1 MQSMNKG
8 LHEIN
13 RRMIKL
19 AFGVDLLSR
28 ALQVITI
35 SVCILSVILWP
46 IFGFDSTLQMVFA
59 SITGKPITQEM
70 AAGTHI
76 STILNYA
83 LIIFLISFYLSKKE
97 IVGFHN
103 IIISVFVPIFAMF
116 VFEWPWVIFT
126 DMFHN
131 SAVEGYWAISAYGL
145 GTIDVGMLILGLA
158 LIPTS
163 IFYIGV
169 LWADKHLERRL
180 VMSFGILAGGFAA
193 TILVVVSLV
202 FGTPT
207 VLIRNTFA
215 LFFVVFAHA
224 VMMDATQNP
233 NVPEVRNKYAM
244 SPRRDYVFVL
254 AMASTTIFV
263 IWIIWPYFTQIKGA
277 FWPQTIY
284 AFYKNGIVDSVVFIQ
299 NDAVHAF
306 NVLSKALVTAV
317 ATLLVIPI
325 IKVNKK

>member
-1 MQSMNKG
+1 
-8 LHEIN
+8 
-13 RRMIKL
+13 MIKL
-19 AFGVDLLSR
+19 AFGVDVLPRL
-28 ALQVITI
+28 LQVATVSIC
-35 SVCILSVILWP
+35 VLCVILWP
-46 IFGFDSTLQMVFA
+46 IFGFDSTLQMVVA
-59 SITGKPITQEM
+59 RIVGKPIILEM
-70 AAGTHI
+70 TAGTHI

-103 IIISVFVPIFAMF
+103 IIISIFVPIFAMF

-131 SAVEGYWAISAYGL
+131 SAVEGYLAITAYGL
-145 GTIDVGMLILGLA
+145 GTIDVGMLILGIA

-163 IFYIGV
+163 VFYLGV
-169 LWADKHLERRL
+169 LFADRYLERRL
-180 VMSFGILAGGFAA
+180 VMSFGILAGGVAA
-193 TILVVVSLV
+193 TMLVVLSLV

-233 NVPEVRNKYAM
+233 NLPELRNKYTM

-254 AMASTTIFV
+254 AIASVTIFA
-263 IWIIWPYFTQIKGA
+263 IWMVWPYFEQVKGS
-277 FWPQTIY
+277 FWPQTVY
-284 AFYKNGIVDSVVFIQ
+284 AFYKNGIIDGTPRCVP
-299 NDAVHAF
+299 NDAVHFF
-306 NVLSKALVTAV
+306 NVLSKALVTAA
-317 ATLLVIPI
+317 ATLWVIPI